1 MCIRFRFSV
10 FDLCRNRIE
19 LKGQL
24 LFRYIDFIIIII
36 IIIIILIIIIVII
49 IIVIIII
56 IIIIIINL
64 FKVDDKKNL
73 QAVNLLQ

>member
-1 MCIRFRFSV
+1 MCFRFRFSV
-10 FDLCRNRIE
+10 LDLCRNRIE

-49 IIVIIII
+49 II
-56 IIIIIINL
+56 IIIIINL

>member
-1 MCIRFRFSV
+1 MNNNQGEHVHVHHQKQAALQDGLQGVKRV
-10 FDLCRNRIE
+10 E
-19 LKGQL
+19 K
-24 LFRYIDFIIIII
+24 
-36 IIIIILIIIIVII
+36 
-49 IIVIIII
+49 I

>member
-1 MCIRFRFSV
+1 MCFRFRFSV
-10 FDLCRNRIE
+10 LDLCRNRIE

-36 IIIIILIIIIVII
+36 IIIIFIVI
-49 IIVIIII
+49 VII

>member
-1 MCIRFRFSV
+1 MCFRFRFSV
-10 FDLCRNRIE
+10 LDLCRNRIE

-36 IIIIILIIIIVII
+36 IIIIIILIIIIV
-49 IIVIIII
+49 III

>member
-1 MCIRFRFSV
+1 MKWKILWFLSKHIGSPS
-10 FDLCRNRIE
+10 DAGAAKL
-19 LKGQL
+19 G
-24 LFRYIDFIIIII
+24 YFIII
-36 IIIIILIIIIVII
+36 V
-49 IIVIIII
+49 I

>member
-1 MCIRFRFSV
+1 MCFRFRFSV
-10 FDLCRNRIE
+10 LDLCRNRIE

-36 IIIIILIIIIVII
+36 IIIIFIVI
-49 IIVIIII
+49 VIII

>member
-1 MCIRFRFSV
+1 MCFRFRFSV
-10 FDLCRNRIE
+10 LDLCRNRIE

-36 IIIIILIIIIVII
+36 IIIFIVI
-49 IIVIIII
+49 VIII

>member
-1 MCIRFRFSV
+1 MCFRFRFSV
-10 FDLCRNRIE
+10 LDLCRNRIE

-36 IIIIILIIIIVII
+36 ITIFIVI
-49 IIVIIII
+49 VIII